1 MVLQCACSAAA
12 DMTPKNRG
20 DPDHPNVSR
29 KSITTRSPTVYQKLW
44 TWSGSTGTFRKA
56 SDTSALLISIVSPR
70 DFFSQWHKVVE
81 KLGQRLGAQ
90 ALGNG
95 ITVSVSVQPSCL
107 LSALPREE
115 KTIDYSYPV
124 CYEDANRD
132 TLRFRSSCAA
142 DFCSTT
148 HF

>member
-29 KSITTRSPTVYQKLW
+29 KLITTRSPTVYQKLW
-44 TWSGSTGTFRKA
+44 AWSGSTGTFRKA
-56 SDTSALLISIVSPR
+56 SGMSALLISIVSPR
-70 DFFSQWHKVVE
+70 ISQWHKVVE
-81 KLGQRLGAQ
+81 KLGQRLGTQ
-90 ALGNG
+90 AWG
-95 ITVSVSVQPSCL
+95 IGIRVSVSVEPSCL
-107 LSALPREE
+107 LSALPRER
-115 KTIDYSYPV
+115 TNIDCPHPV
-124 CYEDANRD
+124 CYEGANGD
-132 TLRFRSSCAA
+132 TLRFGSSCAA